1 MYTKQIL
8 AVAATFAAAAS
19 ATANFLPIARR
30 DFVEAR
36 VTGSGDDSCS
46 SALGQILPIYTEIPY
61 PPQELLTVQVPTDPC
76 VTPDITGSLAAEYTS
91 YTSKV
96 LGWYSQHSAE
106 LISALTGCSQL
117 AGYATELPVCS
128 TQAAAYPTATKAAP
142 EETGYSSSGS
152 GSSGSDSG
160 SGSEGESYGSGSE
173 ETSAAYSAGGA
184 EETSAA
190 YSAGGAE
197 ETSAA
202 YSAGGAEETSAYN
215 AGGADETSA
224 GYSAEETSSAYS
236 AGGSGAEPS
245 VTGFGYSSSTA
256 TKSAEATYAT
266 AAAARETGFAAGII
280 AAAGLAAAIVVL

>member
-1 MYTKQIL
+1 MYTKQTL

-76 VTPDITGSLAAEYTS
+76 VTPDITGPLAAEYTS

-128 TQAAAYPTATKAAP
+128 TQAAAYPTATEAAP

-160 SGSEGESYGSGSE
+160 SRSGGESYGSGSE

-202 YSAGGAEETSAYN
+202 YSAGGA
-215 AGGADETSA
+215 DETSA
-224 GYSAEETSSAYS
+224 EYSAGGGAEETSSAYS

-280 AAAGLAAAIVVL
+280 AAAGLAAAVVVL